1 MESNFN
7 INSISIIFL
16 VNAFV
21 ALALAFITN
30 YRKDISGIRYVTAMS
45 LMVFIWSFSNALE
58 FATTDIQLKILFTKF
73 SYLGI
78 APAPLTLLVF
88 AAHRTG
94 LTRKVALRS
103 FHLLYLFPIAIIIL
117 AFTNDL
123 HFFHWKSYKIVDGI
137 GGQAVYYE
145 SGVGLWMLVVFSW
158 LTFIIAMILMIN
170 LFRNRKKR
178 FNKPLILVLLA
189 FIWPWIANFL
199 YVGRFL
205 PHPEIDW
212 TPVAYMITA
221 SLLFYSVRKYHL
233 FDLAPLA
240 KDLLFSS
247 IQNPVVVL
255 NAKKNLI
262 DFNYGAETQFGKS
275 LKIGEKYQCFLPELE
290 QDDFSKYINSKI
302 TLRRKNEDK
311 TCWFELSISEIA
323 STDHHTEG
331 YLLLFVDI
339 TQVKN
344 QHKELELLNQEKDKL
359 FSILAHDLRNPF
371 HGIIGLSKILVDD
384 PDIVADQ
391 KVLILEGIHRT
402 AQNTYALLENL
413 LAWAK
418 SQTNTVQFKP
428 EALDLNEIIQTS
440 IREVITNAEFKDISL
455 NSQVEKGIK
464 VFADKNML
472 TAILRNLLSN
482 AIKFTPRSGRISIL
496 HIIQEENIIVS
507 VRDSG
512 IGMDAIT
519 LRQLFSENR
528 FHSLSGTENE
538 KGTGLGLIICKDLVG
553 RHKGQLWAESKPGR
567 GTTFSFS
574 IPINQ
579 SKS

>member
-1 MESNFN
+1 MESYFT
-7 INSISIIFL
+7 INSISLVFL
-16 VNAFV
+16 LNAFV
-21 ALALAFITN
+21 ALTLAFITN

-45 LMVFIWSFSNALE
+45 IMVFIWSISNALE
-58 FATTDIQLKILFTKF
+58 FATTSIELKILFTKF

-88 AAHRTG
+88 AAHRSG
-94 LTRKVALRS
+94 LTQKISLRS
-103 FHLLYLFPIAIIIL
+103 FHLLYFFPIAFIIL

-123 HFFHWKSYKIVDGI
+123 HFFHWKSYKVVDGI

-158 LTFIIAMILMIN
+158 LTFIIAMVLMIN
-170 LFRNRKKR
+170 LFRNRKER
-178 FNKPLILVLLA
+178 FNKPLILILLA

-199 YVGRFL
+199 YVSRLL
-205 PHPEIDW
+205 PHSEIDW

-240 KDLLFSS
+240 KDLLFNS
-247 IQNPVVVL
+247 IQKPVVVL
-255 NAKKNLI
+255 NAKRNLI
-262 DFNYGAETQFGKS
+262 DYNYGAEAQFGKA

-290 QDDFSKYINSKI
+290 QDEFSKYINSKI
-302 TLRRKNEDK
+302 TLSRKNDDK

-323 STDHHTEG
+323 SADHHTEG

-339 TQVKN
+339 TQVKT
-344 QHKELELLNQEKDKL
+344 QHQELELLNQEKDKL

-371 HGIIGLSKILVDD
+371 HGIIGLSKVLVDD
-384 PDIVADQ
+384 PDIATAQ
-391 KVLILEGIHRT
+391 RILILEGIHRT

-428 EALDLNEIIQTS
+428 EPLDLNEIIQTS
-440 IREVITNAEFKDISL
+440 IQEVITNAEFKEISL
-455 NSQVEKGIK
+455 NSQVDKGIK
-464 VFADKNML
+464 VCADKNML

-482 AIKFTPRSGRISIL
+482 AIKFTPRNGRISIL
-496 HIIQEENIIVS
+496 HMVQEENIVVS
-507 VRDSG
+507 VRDTG
-512 IGMDAIT
+512 VGMDAIT
-519 LRQLFSENR
+519 LEQLFTENS
-528 FHSLSGTENE
+528 FHSLSGTDNE
-538 KGTGLGLIICKDLVG
+538 KGTGLGLIICKDLVS
-553 RHKGQLWAESKPGR
+553 RHKGQLWAESKLGR

-574 IPINQ
+574 IPIDQ
-579 SKS
+579 TKS